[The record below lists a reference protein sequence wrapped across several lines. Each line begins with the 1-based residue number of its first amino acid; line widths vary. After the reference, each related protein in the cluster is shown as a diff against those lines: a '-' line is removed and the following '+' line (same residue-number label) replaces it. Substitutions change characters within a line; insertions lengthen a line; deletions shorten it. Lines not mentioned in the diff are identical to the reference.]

1 MSNIGPNLNQPG
13 RQPMPSPQAPA
24 QTSAQSSPEAG
35 APTSNTVTPGLPGG
49 APSGE
54 MNSQFPLAALF
65 ATQQAMSTS
74 ELLLLLRN
82 LLRMPKELVQ
92 LMALLANLEQG
103 SVEEMLKK
111 LLTEDAPVP
120 LEELQQL
127 LVTHADK
134 CQEKLLKL
142 MQSSGMEWSGSGRSM
157 GDLMNLLSQVTS
169 QARRS
174 PTEALQSTLALY
186 LPYYPL
192 QGPQRFSLQFEPLED
207 DEEGGGG
214 EQQQLVIYIDTLS
227 LGKFRISL
235 AARQRQT
242 QLQIL
247 IAHDPLPAA
256 LLQEIEKQVQTAL
269 NMENVPPADLIFKEN
284 PGATARQQA
293 TSGQTTPEEETE
305 KPAVAIHP
313 SGGVS
318 AVSIQA
324 AYVLIR
330 VILDIDTRQSLL
342 DQRAEI
348 AENPESPHE

>member
-1 MSNIGPNLNQPG
+1 MSHIGPNLNQPG

-24 QTSAQSSPEAG
+24 QSSAPSSPEAE
-35 APTSNTVTPGLPGG
+35 APTSGTATTGLPSGNSSG
-49 APSGE
+49 APPGDL
-54 MNSQFPLAALF
+54 NSQFPLAALF
-65 ATQQAMSTS
+65 ATQQAMNPN

-134 CQEKLLKL
+134 CQEKLVKL
-142 MQSSGMEWSGSGRSM
+142 MQSSGMDWGGSGKSM
-157 GDLMNLLSQVTS
+157 GDLMTLLSQVTS

-174 PTEALQSTLALY
+174 PAEALQSTLTLY

-214 EQQQLVIYIDTLS
+214 ESQQLVIYIDTLS

-235 AARQRQT
+235 AARMRQT
-242 QLQIL
+242 QLQVL

-269 NMENVPPADLIFKEN
+269 SVENVPPADLIFKEN
-284 PGATARQQA
+284 PGSSALRQVDA
-293 TSGQTTPEEETE
+293 GSIPIEGGTE

-330 VILDIDTRQSLL
+330 VILDTDTRYA
-342 DQRAEI
+342 QRSQTQPPTA
-348 AENPESPHE
+348 S